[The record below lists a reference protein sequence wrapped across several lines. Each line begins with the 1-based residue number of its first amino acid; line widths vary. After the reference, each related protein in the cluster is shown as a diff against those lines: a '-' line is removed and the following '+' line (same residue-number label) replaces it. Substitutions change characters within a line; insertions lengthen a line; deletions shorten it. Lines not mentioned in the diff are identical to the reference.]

1 MLTKGSTKGTIRF
14 TIRPNT
20 SPTNVQL
27 AGDFSGWKPVQM
39 RRGKNGAFEIEVP
52 LSSGA
57 HQYKFIVD
65 GQWVSD
71 PDSMATVP
79 NPYGTANS
87 VVLAG

>member
-1 MLTKGSTKGTIRF
+1 MLSKGIKKGTIRF

-20 SPTNVQL
+20 SPASVQL
-27 AGDFSGWKPVQM
+27 AGDFNGWKPAPM
-39 RRGKNGAFEIEVP
+39 RRGKNGVFEIEVP
-52 LSSGA
+52 LSCDA

-71 PDSMATVP
+71 PDGSATVV
-79 NPYGTANS
+79 NAYGTTNS